1 MWFNIFLN
9 NISSIKIALR
19 RNPKI
24 QYWSRKIN
32 SFKTINQKNI

>member
-1 MWFNIFLN
+1 MFNIFLN
-9 NISSIKIALR
+9 NISQIEIALR

-24 QYWSRKIN
+24 QYQNRKIN